1 MFKPFF
7 GESQTMPGQLT
18 EAEFSKNVNTKFRVR
33 VNAPRPLEL
42 ELVEVKGWVLQPKEQ
57 EGMERFS
64 VFFYGPG
71 DIYMPQSSYTLE
83 HERMGVFDI
92 FIVPVGRDERGYRY
106 EAVFNYHKDGDE

>member
-1 MFKPFF
+1 MA
-7 GESQTMPGQLT
+7 EMHTQ
-18 EAEFSKNVNTKFRVR
+18 AEFAENLNTKFAVR
-33 VNAPRPLEL
+33 VNAPRPIEL
-42 ELVEVKGWVLQPKEQ
+42 ELVEVTGWVLQPKEA

-71 DIYMPQSSYTLE
+71 DIYIPQSTYTLE

-106 EAVFNYHKDGDE
+106 EAVFNYHKGGDK